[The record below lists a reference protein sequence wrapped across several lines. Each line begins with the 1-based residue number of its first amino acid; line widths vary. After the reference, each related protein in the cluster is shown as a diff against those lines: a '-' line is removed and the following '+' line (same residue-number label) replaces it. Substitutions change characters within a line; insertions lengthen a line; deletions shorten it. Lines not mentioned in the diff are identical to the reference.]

1 MTTGSSH
8 NQRRAVGVDFG
19 SKRIGI
25 AICDSGGLVATP
37 HETIKRVGDESVEH
51 GRIGEI
57 AEAIGAK
64 TIVVG
69 LPIDLD
75 GEIGVA
81 ARAVQN
87 EVRRLGRRLEQ
98 RLAGVDV
105 VTHDE
110 RLTTVTADRS
120 LREQGIRG
128 SSRSEMIDQVA
139 AATIL
144 QSWLDATSLS

>member
-1 MTTGSSH
+1 MTQ
-8 NQRRAVGVDFG
+8 NRRAVGVDFG

-51 GRIGEI
+51 GRISEI
-57 AEAIGAK
+57 AGAIGAA

-75 GEIGVA
+75 GEIGPA
-81 ARAVQN
+81 ARSVQS
-87 EVRRLGRRLEQ
+87 EVRRLGKRMPSLE
-98 RLAGVDV
+98 V
-105 VTHDE
+105 VVHDE
-110 RLTTVTADRS
+110 RLTTVTAARS
-120 LREQGIRG
+120 LREQGVRG
-128 SSRSEMIDQVA
+128 SSRSEVVDQLA

-144 QSWLDATSLS
+144 QSWLDATSSD